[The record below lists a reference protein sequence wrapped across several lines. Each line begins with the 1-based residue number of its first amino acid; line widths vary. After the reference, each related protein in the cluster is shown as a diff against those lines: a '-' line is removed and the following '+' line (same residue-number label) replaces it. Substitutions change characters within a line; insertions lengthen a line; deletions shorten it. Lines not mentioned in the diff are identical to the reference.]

1 MSATASPGAVT
12 VGATSGRDSDSAF
25 AYETTSAPGS
35 DGGAGASPS
44 AGVEG
49 PVIIVRSQAGH
60 EFAVTGSDL
69 VMASVLLLLF
79 ANTVLSV
86 AEVFD

>member
-1 MSATASPGAVT
+1 MT

-25 AYETTSAPGS
+25 AYETTAMPES
-35 DGGAGASPS
+35 DGSGSAASS

-69 VMASVLLLLF
+69 VMLSVVVLLF